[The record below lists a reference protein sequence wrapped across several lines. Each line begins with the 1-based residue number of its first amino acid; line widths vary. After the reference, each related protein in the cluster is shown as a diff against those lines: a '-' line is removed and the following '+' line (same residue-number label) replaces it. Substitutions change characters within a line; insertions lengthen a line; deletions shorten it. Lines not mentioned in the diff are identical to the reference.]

1 MNPKGQPFGELLL
14 EVIDDSLSVLGEQP
28 RLAVFQYLM
37 TMHSIQREEIPDKP
51 EEFAFG
57 LRKALGGA
65 SSVIERLILKKLFQR
80 IGSTFRET
88 QNLEFGDYINDA
100 RRRFEIARQRHG
112 SQEEFLDPNRSKKS
126 QVSG

>member
-1 MNPKGQPFGELLL
+1 MNPKDHLFSELLL
-14 EVIDDSLSVLGEQP
+14 DAIDDSLSVLGDQP
-28 RLAVFQYLM
+28 RQAVYQYLM

-51 EEFAFG
+51 GEFVLG

-88 QNLEFGDYINDA
+88 QNLEFGDYISDA
-100 RRRFEIARQRHG
+100 KRRFEMARQRHG
-112 SQEEFLDPNRSKKS
+112 SQDEFLDQNKSKKS
-126 QVSG
+126 QAAG